1 MHVQRFVP
9 LEVHGLDLIPATVWV
24 DVVVN
29 GALIIVTIKWGIS
42 TKYNGTKYSGICSTL
57 KLEVLA

>member
-9 LEVHGLDLIPATVWV
+9 LEVHGLDLIPAMVWV

-29 GALIIVTIKWGIS
+29 GALIIVTIEWGIS
-42 TKYNGTKYSGICSTL
+42 TKYNGTKIVVFVPL
-57 KLEVLA
+57 